1 MELSILYD
9 ILIIFGLSLIVGLLF
24 NRIRIPPMIGFIVA
38 GVIAGPY
45 MLSLIRSPEQ
55 VDTLAEIGIILLLF
69 SIGLEFSFRQLW
81 EIKEIVLK

>member
-1 MELSILYD
+1 
-9 ILIIFGLSLIVGLLF
+9 
-24 NRIRIPPMIGFIVA
+24 MIGFIVA

-81 EIKEIVLK
+81 EIKEIVLKGGAIQVFLAATLTIAATYIAGCT